1 MIWLKRFILEICII
15 KMAIV
20 LSKNLKQNQSVRLT
34 PSLRKSI
41 DLLQLSRFELIKK
54 IENEIIENP
63 FLEKADN
70 TNNLSDLSQ
79 FDFDIESKLTLR
91 ETLIKQL
98 DEFHLNKKEME
109 ISKLIIGC
117 IDESGELIESI
128 EQIEEISNFNFNQ
141 IEIEDILRD
150 VIHKLNPSGIGFRSH
165 KECIKIQIDNNPNIS
180 KNKRELI
187 NIILSNEELDS
198 LDQIKELILNNGFS
212 GNDFNAALDNIKNCD
227 LSPGLNYENTIY
239 IEADLKLSIKDKG
252 FKVNFKEDGFPLIR
266 LDNELIHDVKKELKS
281 KKNAEILKKINDA
294 KWLLTSVKKRND
306 TVQKVGEYICS
317 KQIAFFEDNT
327 LKINTLGNKEIA
339 DEIGIHPSTV
349 SRILRNKYIDTP
361 KGIMPMKSLLI
372 SSVSK
377 TRDISAIQLMKLI
390 EGIVNSEKKP
400 KSDKKIA
407 IELNKRGFSLARRTI
422 SKYRK
427 KNNIPSSRNR

>member
-1 MIWLKRFILEICII
+1 
-15 KMAIV
+15 MAIV